1 VYFCFKF
8 NQLKIS
14 KEFKIGLIV
23 LISFAL
29 LYWGFNFLKGEDVFS
44 NERIFMAVYSD
55 VGGLDKAN
63 PVTINGLTVGH
74 VRDMNFSRD
83 GKAHVVIELIINN
96 SVSIPKNSIA
106 RITSSDLL
114 GSKTVDIILGT
125 SHEYAVSGDTLISE
139 MEISIK
145 EEVSRQLKPLKNK
158 AEGLL
163 ISIDTVI
170 SMLNNLF
177 SKTNTDN
184 ISRSVAHIAGS
195 FENLENTTSTLDN
208 LMTEEKTRVERILEN
223 VESVSL
229 NLKNNEDKLNTI
241 FNNFS
246 SLSDTLAK
254 ARLSETMQKINST
267 INELSDISKKIN
279 SGKGSLGML
288 INNDSLYIEVEKSSR
303 ELKLLLE
310 DIRLNPK
317 KYLKFSVF

>member
-1 VYFCFKF
+1 
-8 NQLKIS
+8 LKLS

-23 LISFAL
+23 IFSLAL

-44 NERIFMAVYSD
+44 KERIFIAVYKD

-83 GKAHVVIELIINN
+83 GKANVVIELIVNNAISIPIN
-96 SVSIPKNSIA
+96 SVAKIV
-106 RITSSDLL
+106 SSDLL
-114 GSKTVDIILGT
+114 GSKTVEIILGT
-125 SHEYAVSGDTLISE
+125 SKEYAVSGDTLTSE

-163 ISIDTVI
+163 VSIDTVI
-170 SMLNNLF
+170 SMLNGLF
-177 SKTNTDN
+177 SKTNTEN

-208 LMTEEKTRVERILEN
+208 LMTEEKSKIAGILEN
-223 VESVSL
+223 VESISL
-229 NLKNNEDKLNTI
+229 NLKDNEGKLNNI
-241 FNNFS
+241 FTNLS
-246 SLSDTLAK
+246 DISDTLAK
-254 ARLSETMQKINST
+254 ARLYETIQKVYLTMS
-267 INELSDISKKIN
+267 ELSDISKKIN
-279 SGKGSLGML
+279 SGEGSLGML
-288 INNDSLYIEVEKSSR
+288 INNDSLYVEVEKSSK
-303 ELKLLLE
+303 ELNLLLE

-317 KYLKFSVF
+317 RYVKFSLF